1 MTGFCSN
8 TNSFRAMVAALFL
21 CLAGPLAA
29 DNSIDNPYLLDDV
42 LDLYIEDGAFPFI
55 YARIEDANGRV
66 IYEHQAVDDSLLPDT
81 EIDGQTWIR
90 IWSMTKL
97 VTITLVM
104 DLVEDG
110 VLSLDDPVVDY
121 IPEFRDLIVATAA
134 DGSALTT
141 ASGDTACPLRTV
153 PMASSMTVRDLM
165 NHTAGF
171 HYAVTGIDC
180 LDTLSAAADLP
191 SASNSN
197 DFIDRIVDI
206 PLIQQPGA
214 DYYYGTNTTVLGIVA
229 ERATDSSLEE
239 LVRTRITEP
248 LGIRGLRYGLPDD
261 ATLLPRFTG
270 NDGELREARPGELD
284 IFGGGLP
291 RYDANVEL
299 YLGGEGMLAT
309 ADGYAD
315 FLRVFAN
322 GGRLNDFTLLE
333 PETIAEMTAPH
344 TLVDNPNGHNGYNIW
359 VTRETEDSVGGLWLG
374 GGYEGTHFWIDP
386 VRGFVAVVMSQIHA
400 VPEAGQDRDNAFR
413 EAVYEVIVTR

>member
-1 MTGFCSN
+1 MTRNGKTGRTGRSVLA
-8 TNSFRAMVAALFL
+8 TALC
-21 CLAGPLAA
+21 CLAGTLSA

-42 LDLYIEDGAFPFI
+42 LDAYVDDGAFPFL

-66 IYEHQAVDDSLLPDT
+66 IYEHEIVDDGLLPDT
-81 EIDGQTWIR
+81 EVDGQTWIR

-104 DLVEDG
+104 DLVEDD
-110 VLSLDDPVVDY
+110 VLSLDDPVTDY
-121 IPEFRDLIVATAA
+121 IPEFRELLVATAP
-134 DGSALTT
+134 GGGALTE
-141 ASGDTACPLRTV
+141 AGDGACPLQTA
-153 PMASSMTVRDLM
+153 PMATTMTVRDLM

-180 LDTLSAAADLP
+180 LDRLSASADLP
-191 SASNSN
+191 SAQDSA
-197 DFIDRIVDI
+197 DLIDRMADL

-214 DYYYGTNTTVLGIVA
+214 AYYYGTNTTVLGVVA
-229 ERATDSSLEE
+229 ERATDTSLAE

-248 LGIRGLRYGLPDD
+248 LGIRGLRYGLPEG

-270 NDGELREARPGELD
+270 KDGTLREARPGELD

-291 RYDANVEL
+291 RYGANVEL

-322 GGRLNDFTLLE
+322 GGTLNDFTLLE

-344 TLVDNPNGHNGYNIW
+344 TLVDDPNGHNGYNIW
-359 VTRETEDSVGGLWLG
+359 VTRETEDSVGGLWVG

-386 VRGFVAVVMSQIHA
+386 ERGFVAVIMSQIHA
-400 VPEAGQDRDNAFR
+400 TPESGYDRDAAFR